1 MQQTPMFQSESDWA
15 PPSLLPDLT
24 DEKEIAVD
32 LETRDPNLMK
42 RGPGWATGDGEV
54 VGIAVAT
61 KGWSGYLPIKHEA
74 GGNLDRSF
82 VLAWLKTQLQGP
94 GDKIFH
100 NSLYDVGWL
109 KREGIEL
116 NGKIQDTMISAPLIN
131 ENRNRYSLDS
141 LGSEYCGERK
151 DETLLKQAAQ
161 EWGINPKAEMWKLP
175 SKYVGPYAEQ
185 DAVLTL
191 KLWQEM
197 KKEIVKQN
205 LTQIY
210 ELESGILP
218 LLIQMR
224 WNGMLIDSSKAEQT
238 AEELKSR
245 EMQLLKEINRKF
257 GGRVELWASA
267 SIAKVFDK
275 NGLTYPRTPRTNTAS
290 FTAEWLERHTHELP
304 QMIVKARKINKAR
317 TTFIEKMI
325 FEHLHKGKIHAQ
337 INPLRSDNGGTVSG
351 RFSYSSPNLQQVP
364 ARDPEIGSLIRGL
377 FIPDGHDYWGAFDYS
392 QQEPRLTVHYSALTR
407 QTGAD
412 RAVEQYQNEDADFHQ
427 IVADMA
433 GIDRKKAKMINL
445 GLSYGMGKKKLTDA
459 LGLSEFEAE
468 ELFSKYHSRVPFIRG
483 LSNACSRRASNKGY
497 ITTLLGRKCRFNL
510 YEPRNERSVPLP
522 YDQAIEKWSGKQL
535 ERAYTYKALN
545 RLIQGSASDMT
556 KKAMLDLWKEGYVPY
571 VQVHDEL
578 DLGVSTKKEIERIK
592 EIMEQCVKIQVPNLV
607 DAEIGKTWG
616 SATKSYLE
624 VFSERNRQG

>member
-1 MQQTPMFQSESDWA
+1 MQQTPMFQSESDWS

-82 VLAWLKTQLQGP
+82 VLAWLKTQLQGT

-141 LGSEYCGERK
+141 LGAEYCGERK

-238 AEELKSR
+238 AEELKSK